1 VRRRTVAFT
10 ARLCPEEVAVS
21 KLTAV
26 RPAYWIAGL
35 LLAVSVVV
43 PLLVSTYAKDE
54 PRLWGFP
61 FFYWYQL
68 LWVFFSAIAVSI
80 SYQLLM
86 REERRRRAS
95 EGLDGGSSVKEN
107 RQ

>member
-1 VRRRTVAFT
+1 
-10 ARLCPEEVAVS
+10 VS
-21 KLTAV
+21 KLAAV
-26 RPAYWIAGL
+26 RPPYWIAGV

-68 LWVFFSAIAVSI
+68 MWVFISAALVSI
-80 SYQLLM
+80 SYQLVI
-86 REERRRRAS
+86 REERRRRAAQGLANPDARA
-95 EGLDGGSSVKEN
+95 EGG
-107 RQ
+107 RR